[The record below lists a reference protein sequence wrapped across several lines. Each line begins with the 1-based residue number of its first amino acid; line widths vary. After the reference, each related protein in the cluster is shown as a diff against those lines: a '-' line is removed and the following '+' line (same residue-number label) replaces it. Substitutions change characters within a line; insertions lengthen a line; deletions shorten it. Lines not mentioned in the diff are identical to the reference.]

1 MAICGIMPRPFAME
15 RDRMNRHAEEAGS
28 DRSMG
33 QRHLE
38 RLVMLSDGIFAIA
51 ITLSAIEI
59 RPELKPGQTLW
70 QAWSGALTVYF
81 LSFLLIGV
89 IWVGHRRI
97 VSHLRDID
105 GVGTAINL
113 LLLSLVALMPVVIR
127 FALDDAA
134 QDLGFVVY
142 AAAIA
147 VTFACMAALWFHVAF
162 VARLAP
168 DLEPRLA
175 RIWLLEM
182 IAAPLIIGAMAFY
195 QLHLRGVA
203 LLLTLVAVALWI
215 VKGWMEYRR
224 KHGN

>member
-1 MAICGIMPRPFAME
+1 MNSRADEPVI
-15 RDRMNRHAEEAGS
+15 DRV
-28 DRSMG
+28 G
-33 QRHLE
+33 QRHLD

-59 RPELKPGQTLW
+59 RPELKPGQSLW

-105 GVGTAINL
+105 GIGTAINL

-127 FALDDAA
+127 FSLNDAT
-134 QDLGFVVY
+134 QDMGFVVY
-142 AAAIA
+142 AVAIA

-162 VARLAP
+162 IAHLAP
-168 DLEPRLA
+168 DLEPQLA

-182 IAAPLIIGAMAFY
+182 IAAPLIIGATAFY
-195 QLHLRGVA
+195 QMHLKPMA
-203 LLLTLVAVALWI
+203 LILTLAAVAMWLS
-215 VKGWMEYRR
+215 KGWMEHLR
-224 KHGN
+224 KRGR

>member
-1 MAICGIMPRPFAME
+1 
-15 RDRMNRHAEEAGS
+15 MNRHAEEAGS

-134 QDLGFVVY
+134 RDLGFVVY

-147 VTFACMAALWFHVAF
+147 VTFACMAALWFYVAF

-168 DLEPRLA
+168 DLELRLA